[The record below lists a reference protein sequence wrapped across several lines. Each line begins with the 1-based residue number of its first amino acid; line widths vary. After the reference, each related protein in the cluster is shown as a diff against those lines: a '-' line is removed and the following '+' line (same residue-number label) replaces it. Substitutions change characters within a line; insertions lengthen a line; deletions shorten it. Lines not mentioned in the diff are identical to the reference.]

1 MPPLRIFANLGL
13 FVRERFLSGDECK
26 ALAVAMLAESGEH
39 AKVFG
44 ETGDGAVAPEVRRAW
59 EIDVAAPCRRA
70 VEQRLCDLRPAL
82 EAHFRTPLLDPDA
95 PAYLRYA
102 EGGFYRPHRDRRK
115 TPDPSGAE
123 RRAVSVVVFVNG
135 PLDEPGFAGGQL
147 RFYGMLGSGP
157 LADMG
162 IDAEPQ
168 SGTLIAFPSTLLHE
182 VTAVERGVRLTL
194 ATWLN
199 EPRNAEP

>member
-13 FVRERFLSGDECK
+13 FVRERFLSPDECK
-26 ALAVAMLAESGEH
+26 ALAASMLADGGEQ
-39 AKVFG
+39 ARVFG
-44 ETGDGAVAPEVRRAW
+44 DGGDGAVAPDVRRAW
-59 EIDVAAPCRRA
+59 EIDVAADCRQA

-82 EAHFRTPLLDPDA
+82 EAHFRTRLVDPDT

-102 EGGFYRPHRDRRK
+102 EGGLYRPHRDRLE

-135 PLDEPGFAGGQL
+135 PLDEPGFSGGQL
-147 RFYGMLGSGP
+147 RFYGLLGSGP
-157 LADMG
+157 LAEMG

-199 EPRNAEP
+199 ERRTP